1 MSVFDGQP
9 WAPTDETPDARGKS
23 STYTDGVRP
32 FLGTLVQHSLAT
44 GVWRLLGQGGAV
56 PSRHDAGKQLTEAI
70 LIGAGQRGHFVYGRW
85 ALDHPGRLR
94 IVAVADPRRDRIERF
109 GDAHG
114 IPSSHRFDNPD
125 TLLALPRV
133 APAAIIASPD
143 RMHHRHV
150 LGALEAGYHVLA
162 EKPMAATLA
171 ECVELVDASTRSPA
185 SLHIGHVLRFTPF
198 FQTLKEVVR
207 SGRLGDIVTVE
218 HRENVRSWHMAHSYV
233 RGNWGRAETATP
245 MIVAKCCHDFD
256 ILHWNLNSPVTRMA
270 SVGSLFEFH
279 PERAPRGATARCTD
293 PCPVVDCP
301 YDARRIY
308 LDPAMQGWPI
318 HVITDDLSREGRVE
332 ALQRGP
338 YGRCA
343 YRAESN
349 VVDHQIVTMEL
360 ESGTSVALIMHGHS
374 HEESRT
380 MRYDGTRATLRGFF
394 GRQQSITVIDHVSGQ
409 PEEIPIG
416 SGVGG
421 HGGGDAGI
429 MEAFLATV
437 ETGVPPATPATE
449 SFESHLLAFLAEEA
463 RKSGAVIDVTARR

>member
-1 MSVFDGQP
+1 V
-9 WAPTDETPDARGKS
+9 TD
-23 STYTDGVRP
+23 
-32 FLGTLVQHSLAT
+32 
-44 GVWRLLGQGGAV
+44 
-56 PSRHDAGKQLTEAI
+56 AI

-85 ALDHPGRLR
+85 ALDHPERLR
-94 IVAVADPRRDRIERF
+94 IVAVADPRPDRIERF

-114 IPSSHRFDNPD
+114 IPASHRFGNPD
-125 TLLALPRV
+125 ALLAIPPI

-143 RMHHRHV
+143 RTHHRHV
-150 LGALEAGYHVLA
+150 LGALKAGYHVLA
-162 EKPMAATLA
+162 EKPMAASLA
-171 ECVELVDASTRSPA
+171 QCVELVDASARSPA

-198 FQTLKEVVR
+198 FQTLREVIQ

-233 RGNWGRAETATP
+233 RGNWGRGEIATP

-256 ILHWNLNSPVTRMA
+256 ILHWNLGSPVTRIS

-279 PERAPRGATARCTD
+279 PERAPEGATARCTD
-293 PCPVVDCP
+293 PCPVLDCP

-318 HVITDDLSREGRVE
+318 HVITDDLSQEGRLE
-332 ALQRGP
+332 ALQEGP

-374 HEESRT
+374 HDESRT

-394 GRQQSITVIDHVSGQ
+394 GRQQSITVIDHVSGK

-416 SGVGG
+416 TGVGG

-437 ETGVPPATPATE
+437 ETGAPPATPAAE
-449 SFESHLLAFLAEEA
+449 SLESHFLAFLAEEA

>member
-1 MSVFDGQP
+1 M
-9 WAPTDETPDARGKS
+9 
-23 STYTDGVRP
+23 
-32 FLGTLVQHSLAT
+32 
-44 GVWRLLGQGGAV
+44 
-56 PSRHDAGKQLTEAI
+56 TEAI

-94 IVAVADPRRDRIERF
+94 IVAVADPRPDRVERF
-109 GDAHG
+109 GDAHS
-114 IPSSHRFDNPD
+114 IPASHRFDNPD
-125 TLLALPRV
+125 TLLALPRI

-198 FQTLKEVVR
+198 FQTLKEVVQ

-233 RGNWGRAETATP
+233 RGNWGRAESATP

-256 ILHWNLNSPVTRMA
+256 ILHWNLDSPVTRMS
-270 SVGSLFEFH
+270 SVGSLFEFL
-279 PERAPRGATARCTD
+279 PERAPKGATARCTD
-293 PCPVVDCP
+293 PCPVADCP

-318 HVITDDLSREGRVE
+318 HVITDDLSREGRIE
-332 ALQRGP
+332 ALQNGP

-349 VVDHQIVTMEL
+349 VVDHQMVTMEL

-409 PEEIPIG
+409 PEEIPIE

-437 ETGVPPATPATE
+437 ETGAPPATPATE
-449 SFESHLLAFLAEEA
+449 SLESHFLAFLAEEA
-463 RKSGAVIDVTARR
+463 RKSGAVVDVTARR

>member
-1 MSVFDGQP
+1 MVP
-9 WAPTDETPDARGKS
+9 I
-23 STYTDGVRP
+23 
-32 FLGTLVQHSLAT
+32 
-44 GVWRLLGQGGAV
+44 
-56 PSRHDAGKQLTEAI
+56 PSRDGPGIQFVTDAI

-85 ALDHPGRLR
+85 ALDHPQRLR
-94 IVAVADPRRDRIERF
+94 IVAVADPRPDRIKRF

-114 IPSSHRFDNPD
+114 IPASHRFGNPD
-125 TLLALPRV
+125 TLLAIPRI

-143 RMHHRHV
+143 RTHHRHV
-150 LGALEAGYHVLA
+150 LAALRAGYHVLA
-162 EKPMAATLA
+162 EKPMASTLA
-171 ECVELVDASTRSPA
+171 ECVELVDESARSQA
-185 SLHIGHVLRFTPF
+185 TLHIGHVLRFTPF
-198 FQTLKEVVR
+198 FQTLREVLR

-233 RGNWGRAETATP
+233 RGNWGRGEIATP

-256 ILHWNLNSPVTRMA
+256 ILHWNLGSPVTRLS

-279 PERAPRGATARCTD
+279 PERAPEGATARCTD
-293 PCPVVDCP
+293 PCPVKDCP

-318 HVITDDLSREGRVE
+318 HVITDDMSQEGRLE
-332 ALQRGP
+332 ALQQGP

-343 YRAESN
+343 YQAESN

-360 ESGTSVALIMHGHS
+360 ESGASVALVMHGHS

-394 GRQQSITVIDHVSGQ
+394 GRQQSITVFDHVSGK
-409 PEEIPIG
+409 PEEIAIG
-416 SGVGG
+416 TGVGG
-421 HGGGDAGI
+421 HGGGDGGI

-437 ETGVPPATPATE
+437 ETGAPPATPASE
-449 SFESHLLAFLAEEA
+449 SLESHFLAFLAEEA
-463 RKSGAVIDVTARR
+463 RKTGMVIDVAARR

>member
-1 MSVFDGQP
+1 M
-9 WAPTDETPDARGKS
+9 
-23 STYTDGVRP
+23 
-32 FLGTLVQHSLAT
+32 
-44 GVWRLLGQGGAV
+44 
-56 PSRHDAGKQLTEAI
+56 TEAI

-114 IPSSHRFDNPD
+114 IPPSHRFDNPD
-125 TLLALPRV
+125 TLLALPHI

-150 LGALEAGYHVLA
+150 LAALDAGYHVLA

-171 ECVELVDASTRSPA
+171 ECVELVDASARSAA

-198 FQTLKEVVR
+198 FQTLKEVVQ

-256 ILHWNLNSPVTRMA
+256 ILHWNLDSPVTRLS

-279 PERAPRGATARCTD
+279 PERAPKGATERCTD
-293 PCPVVDCP
+293 PCPVADCP

-332 ALQRGP
+332 ALQKGP

-360 ESGTSVALIMHGHS
+360 ESGASVALIMHGHS

-394 GRQQSITVIDHVSGQ
+394 GRQQSITVIDHLSGQ
-409 PEEIPIG
+409 PEEIAIG

-421 HGGGDAGI
+421 HGGGDSGI

-437 ETGVPPATPATE
+437 ETGVPPDTPATE
-449 SFESHLLAFLAEEA
+449 SLESHFLAFLAEEA
-463 RKSGAVIDVTARR
+463 RESGTVIDVTARR